1 MKKLF
6 VCALAVAMV
15 FAFTAPT
22 MAADWNFYGNV
33 QFQTFSKDVDTRV
46 AGSQSDTDTV
56 WNMEAIS
63 RFGGKATAGDI
74 SANVEFKAY
83 GHDFSET
90 APGNASNDEVKLRH
104 LYGEWNFGAGKLL
117 IGQTWPI
124 VMSLISGQQ
133 ADSVGMNGYG
143 ALFHD
148 RTTQIRLTFGG
159 LKIGLLTP
167 NTQNTA
173 LAGGDI
179 DVTLPRI
186 ELGYRFATDMFWVEP
201 FLGYQTFDVQYS
213 AASTSTTDVTSV
225 IYGVKGK
232 VNFGP
237 AFVGITFAAGT
248 NPGDYELYGAS
259 ASIINGGSA
268 FLEGTEMKDVD
279 YMEYMLNV
287 GFKFSDM
294 ISAEAGYG
302 RQTTEATVMG
312 TGKVEDPRLSYYIN
326 VPITLAPGVMLIPE
340 YSMFSEDDVTVAGVS
355 TDETETTYIGA
366 KWMISF

>member
-46 AGSQSDTDTV
+46 PGADSDTDTV
-56 WNMEAIS
+56 WNMEPIS
-63 RFGGKATAGDI
+63 RFGGKVVSGDI
-74 SANVEFKAY
+74 SANYEVKAY
-83 GHDFSET
+83 GHDFVEGS
-90 APGNASNDEVKLRH
+90 ASNDEVKLRH

-117 IGQTWPI
+117 IGQTWNL
-124 VMSLISGQQ
+124 VSSLISGQQ
-133 ADSVGMNGYG
+133 ADSTGMNGYG

-159 LKIGLLTP
+159 LKIAFVTP

-179 DVTLPRI
+179 DVTLPRM
-186 ELGYRFATDMFWVEP
+186 EFAYKFATDMFWVEP
-201 FLGYQTFDVQYS
+201 FLGYQTYDVQYS
-213 AASTSTTDVTSV
+213 AASNSTTDVTSV
-225 IYGVKGK
+225 IYGVQGK

-237 AFVGITFAAGT
+237 AWVGLCFAAGT

-259 ASIINGGSA
+259 ASIINGGRA

-279 YMEYMLNV
+279 YMEYMLNA

-294 ISAEAGYG
+294 ISMEAGYG
-302 RQTTEATVMG
+302 RQTTEATVAG
-312 TGKVEDPRLSYYIN
+312 IGKVEDPRFSYYIN

-340 YSMFSEDDVTVAGVS
+340 YSMFSEDDVTAAGVS
-355 TDETETTYIGA
+355 ADETETTYIGA